1 MSDRESIKT
10 TANDRAKFAY
20 ECVKKVCENQDE
32 EFRKNYKSYSKKL
45 MAMIKIN
52 GFGATLA
59 FMKGSFQ
66 KKGGKAYK
74 ELYNNIDTWLKLRSC
89 PVSSFYNN
97 AEGRDMVEKVL
108 SLESDSYRVITKEV
122 MEFINWIR
130 RFAEGMIMDD

>member
-1 MSDRESIKT
+1 M
-10 TANDRAKFAY
+10 
-20 ECVKKVCENQDE
+20 
-32 EFRKNYKSYSKKL
+32 
-45 MAMIKIN
+45 
-52 GFGATLA
+52 
-59 FMKGSFQ
+59 
-66 KKGGKAYK
+66 
-74 ELYNNIDTWLKLRSC
+74 DTWLKLRSC